1 MTETVSIAQLMT
13 DSRVPFGTSGAR
25 GLVSDM
31 TDRVCAAYAL
41 AFVQHL
47 EKTQGFDA
55 GTPVAIGGDRRP
67 STPRILA
74 ALDAGLSAR
83 GYQVENH
90 GLLPSPALALFGLS
104 RACPTIMVTGSHIPA
119 DRNGMKFTT
128 ARGEIDK
135 ADEGGIR
142 AETVEL
148 PDLFAADG
156 SLRDAVTLAE
166 PHTTSSRE
174 YVERYVRAF
183 GPTFLAGVRLGVY
196 GHSAVGRDLL
206 VEIYE
211 ALGAAI
217 TRVGFSDAFIPVD
230 TEAIRP
236 EDSALARGWAKEH
249 GFDALVSTDGD
260 SDRPLLADEN
270 GIFLRGDV
278 AGTLV
283 ASYFG
288 ADALALPVSCNQ
300 VAELSGCFE
309 KVVRTRIGSPFVIA
323 AMHELDRAGARR
335 IVGYEANGGF
345 LHLSPLDVP
354 GGERLV
360 PLPTRDPVIVHL
372 GLLGLA
378 KQKRLPISGLLGLLP
393 PRVTASARDQSFST
407 DASRALLARLR
418 SASLDELAQTF
429 GLGAVVNI
437 DETDGLRISFASGE
451 VVHLR
456 PSGNAPEL
464 RCYAEAEGQARAE
477 WLVEHGL
484 VTARREARAQA

>member
-13 DSRVPFGTSGAR
+13 ESRVPFGTSGAR
-25 GLVSDM
+25 GLVVDM
-31 TDRVCAAYAL
+31 TCRVCAAYAL

-47 EKTQGFDA
+47 GKSQGFDPS
-55 GTPVAIGGDRRP
+55 TPIAIGGDRRP

-74 ALDAGLSAR
+74 ALYAGLTAR

-90 GLLPSPALALFGLS
+90 GLLPSPALALWGLS

-128 ARGEIDK
+128 KDGEIDK
-135 ADEGGIR
+135 ADEAGIR

-148 PDLFAADG
+148 PALFAADG
-156 SLRDAVTLAE
+156 SLERPPTLPPAIE
-166 PHTTSSRE
+166 TSSRE

-183 GPTFLAGVRLGVY
+183 GIGFLEGVRLGVY
-196 GHSAVGRDLL
+196 GHSAVGRDVL
-206 VEIYE
+206 VELYE
-211 ALGAAI
+211 QLGATV
-217 TRVGFSDAFIPVD
+217 TRVGFSEAFVPVD
-230 TEAIRP
+230 TEAIRA
-236 EDSALARGWAKEH
+236 EDSALALEWAQEH

-260 SDRPLLADEN
+260 SDRPLLADET
-270 GIFLRGDV
+270 GVFLRGDV

-283 ASYFG
+283 AAYLG

-300 VAELSGCFE
+300 VAELSGQFAQ
-309 KVVRTRIGSPFVIA
+309 VARTRIGSPFVIA
-323 AMHELDRAGARR
+323 AMHELHASGAHRV
-335 IVGYEANGGF
+335 VGYEANGGF

-354 GGERLV
+354 GGGRLS

-378 KQKRLPISGLLGLLP
+378 KREGVPVSKLLALLP

-418 SASLDELAQTF
+418 SASLGTLAETF
-429 GLGAVVNI
+429 DLGAVRGL
-437 DETDGLRISFASGE
+437 DETDGLRVTFVSGE
-451 VVHLR
+451 IVHLR

-464 RCYAEAEGQARAE
+464 RCYAEAESQARAE

-484 VTARREARAQA
+484 ETARREAQR